1 MKQTILVWSNQNI
14 LRPPVKVVYFEWCGH
29 FGHSD
34 RNVPFHLTK
43 INCCPQHCSSVL
55 CKPDYYTHK
64 IQMCGGWDR
73 DCATGIY
80 PSTGHVEFPKFQ
92 TGLFLEWKVP
102 RISASE
108 II

>member
-1 MKQTILVWSNQNI
+1 M
-14 LRPPVKVVYFEWCGH
+14 KVVHFDWSSH

-34 RNVPFHLTK
+34 QNVPFHVTK

-64 IQMCGGWDR
+64 IQMCGGLDR

-80 PSTGHVEFPKFQ
+80 PSTGRVEFPKFQ

-108 II
+108 VI